1 MHELSMAQ
9 GILDSVLENAEK
21 NNAKQVTQVVIEIG
35 RLAMLNP
42 EQVRFMLGVLKEDT
56 IAANAE
62 FVIEEIPAQIKCKD
76 CDFEGEAKIDDSDH
90 YMPIIKCPKCDSY
103 KVDVINGKDVIV
115 KNIIIDKE
123 DDED

>member
-9 GILDSVLENAEK
+9 GILDSVIQNAEK
-21 NNAKQVTQVVIEIG
+21 NNATEVTKVVIEIG

-42 EQVRFMLGVLKEDT
+42 EQVKFMLGVLNEDT

-62 FVIEEIPAQIKCKD
+62 FVIEEIPAEVVCKE
-76 CDFEGEAKIDDSDH
+76 CGFEGEANIDDSDH
-90 YMPIIKCPKCDSY
+90 YMPMIKCPKCESFR
-103 KVDVINGKDVIV
+103 VDVINGKDVIV

-123 DDED
+123 DE